1 MTRHSIE
8 PRDRIFLNVH
18 GFLSFPKNMS
28 YKIGKNISQN
38 LNIEYRQKHGLL
50 RRKRRYFTINI

>member
-1 MTRHSIE
+1 MTRHSTE

-38 LNIEYRQKHGLL
+38 LSIEYRQKHG
-50 RRKRRYFTINI
+50 